1 MAGYGMK
8 SIMVRSMTWLAI
20 TACAL
25 VLFGLAQT
33 LELWIA

>member
-1 MAGYGMK
+1 MR
-8 SIMVRSMTWLAI
+8 SIMVRSMMWLAI